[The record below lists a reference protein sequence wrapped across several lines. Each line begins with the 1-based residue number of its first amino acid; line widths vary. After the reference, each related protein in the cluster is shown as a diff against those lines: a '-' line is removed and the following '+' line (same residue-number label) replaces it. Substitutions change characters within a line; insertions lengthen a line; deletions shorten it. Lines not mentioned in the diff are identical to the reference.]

1 MGLTPKER
9 RRWRPSGWINPYLQ
23 QDDSGNYI
31 NSRVYE
37 AGADAMLEA
46 LKTKYGGIMTEYHV
60 TTIDK
65 LKDIIERAYNERL
78 DMIIQR
84 EYCGYVVEVWK
95 G

>member
-1 MGLTPKER
+1 MVNLKEQLAER
-9 RRWRPSGWINPYLQ
+9 E
-23 QDDSGNYI
+23 YI
-31 NSRVYE
+31 
-37 AGADAMLEA
+37 EA
-46 LKTKYGGIMTEYHV
+46 LARPKVDAGIERLVNKYGGIMTEYHV
-60 TTIDK
+60 TTLDK